1 MDERR
6 KHKRLDLDV
15 SVQLERLDQ
24 DDITTLK
31 FIQVVVTDI
40 SRSGIGFVSDQNLK
54 VGTYYDT
61 KIQIWTKEVIDAVLE
76 IVRCDPKGDGT
87 YKYGCVFV
95 GMSDTD
101 ALKLIFIRF
110 SMMSKRKTELQNK
123 MC

>member
-31 FIQVVVTDI
+31 FIHVVVTDI

-61 KIQIWTKEVIDAVLE
+61 KIQIWT
-76 IVRCDPKGDGT
+76 
-87 YKYGCVFV
+87 
-95 GMSDTD
+95 
-101 ALKLIFIRF
+101 
-110 SMMSKRKTELQNK
+110 
-123 MC
+123 

>member
-31 FIQVVVTDI
+31 FIHVVVTDI

-54 VGTYYDT
+54 VGT
-61 KIQIWTKEVIDAVLE
+61 
-76 IVRCDPKGDGT
+76 
-87 YKYGCVFV
+87 
-95 GMSDTD
+95 
-101 ALKLIFIRF
+101 
-110 SMMSKRKTELQNK
+110 
-123 MC
+123 

>member
-31 FIQVVVTDI
+31 FIHVV
-40 SRSGIGFVSDQNLK
+40 
-54 VGTYYDT
+54 
-61 KIQIWTKEVIDAVLE
+61 DAVLE

-101 ALKLIFIRF
+101 ALKIDIYQIF
-110 SMMSKRKTELQNK
+110 NDV
-123 MC
+123 

>member
-31 FIQVVVTDI
+31 FIHVVVTDI
-40 SRSGIGFVSDQNLK
+40 SRSGIGFVSDQTLK
-54 VGTYYDT
+54 VGNYYDT

-87 YKYGCVFV
+87 YKYCCVFV
-95 GMSDTD
+95 
-101 ALKLIFIRF
+101 
-110 SMMSKRKTELQNK
+110 
-123 MC
+123 